1 MKLVRLIIAAF
12 VIGAAIVVAPQ
23 AAQAESYPSY
33 VSGITMANLSNVDT
47 TAYVH
52 YVIGGTGA
60 DAGTEPAG
68 SPITDTILA
77 GGVKDYAAIPVT
89 NFHGSVIVES
99 GQPLAAISTLTGGGA
114 ARGSYV
120 GVSSGANSI
129 VLPFVAKNHGGSQWN
144 TFFAVQNIGSV
155 DTNVTV
161 KYASCASSEAPVL
174 VKSRASVIFDQHT
187 TACLGNGITS
197 AVVTSDGQPLAA
209 VVAQEST
216 VVNSM
221 LVSNGFSGASTLL
234 AIPLVNS
241 NNPNSTGWRT
251 AITIMNTG
259 TVDTN
264 VTLTYVRTDGSS
276 CTETQT
282 VPLKSS
288 KVFAGRTLQLGPVD
302 GVTTTCVAGT
312 KTVGAAYIASAADN
326 SASQPLVAVVNQDRG
341 SMASAY
347 GSFDPAAGTPVV
359 NMPLIMDNNGRGLWG
374 TSFNIM
380 NVGSATTFVEC
391 TFTGSTYKAHSLD
404 TGLTVNG
411 VFEDLQRGKL
421 GGPKVTNGTCKA
433 YTDNTYTTVDTA
445 AKIVGVVNE
454 RGTAGTND
462 MMLTYEGINSVP

>member
-12 VIGAAIVVAPQ
+12 VIGAAIIVAPQ

-47 TAYVH
+47 TAYVY
-52 YVIGGTGA
+52 YVNGGTGP
-60 DAGTEPAG
+60 DAGVAQMV
-68 SPITDTILA
+68 TDTILA
-77 GGVKDYAAIPVT
+77 NGVKDYAAIPVT

-120 GVSSGANSI
+120 GVSSGATSI
-129 VLPFVAKNHGGSQWN
+129 TLPFLAKNHGGSKWN
-144 TFFAVQNIGSV
+144 TFFAVQNIGSA

-187 TACLGNGITS
+187 TACLANGITS

-251 AITIMNTG
+251 AITVMNTG
-259 TVDTN
+259 TLDTD

-276 CTETQT
+276 CTEKQT
-282 VPLKSS
+282 VPQKSS
-288 KVFAGRTLQLGPVD
+288 KVFAGRTLQIGPAA

-341 SMASAY
+341 SMSSAY
-347 GSFDPAAGTPVV
+347 GSFDPAAGTPIV
-359 NMPLIMDNNGRGLWG
+359 NMPLIMDNNGSGKWG

-380 NVGSATTFVEC
+380 NVGPATTYVKC
-391 TFTGSTYKAHSLD
+391 TFTGSSYAPTSVS

-421 GGPKVTNGTCKA
+421 AGPKLTNGTCKA

-454 RGTAGTND
+454 RGTAGAND